1 MKKLEEYKSGNY
13 IKVDDYKAFTPSKIN
28 EDWVWNDSEL
38 NTLLAKANLELGILN
53 GYASQ
58 IPNIDIYIQ
67 MHVKIEANKSSRI
80 EGTRT
85 TIDED
90 LSDILD
96 INPEKRDDWREVQ
109 NYVEAVNYGFKRINE
124 IPISSRLIKELH
136 AILLKEVRGEH
147 KNPGEYRKSQN
158 WIGGS
163 RPSNAVYVPPIPSI
177 VSECLSDLE
186 KFINN
191 LKINTPDLIKIA
203 IIHYQFESI
212 HPFLD
217 GNGRTGR
224 IIIPL
229 YLMSRGLINKPY
241 FYISDYIE
249 KNKNAYYDFLSRVRT
264 NNDMISWIKFFLEA
278 TIETARNARVKFER
292 VVEFTNL
299 MNREVINLPGK
310 PDNILKIIDVLY
322 NEPKISRKKLYELSG
337 LKSSTYNNI
346 VNNLIKNRI
355 VSETTGY
362 SRNQIFS
369 FQKYIEKKKN

>member
-1 MKKLEEYKSGNY
+1 MKKLEDYKSGNY
-13 IKVDDYKAFTPSKIN
+13 VNIDDYKSFIPSEIN

-38 NTLLAKANLELGILN
+38 NMLLSKASLELGNLN

-67 MHVKIEANKSSRI
+67 MHVKVEANKSSRI

-90 LSDILD
+90 LSDVLD
-96 INPEKRDDWREVQ
+96 INPEKRDDWQEVK

-124 IPISSRLIKELH
+124 IPISNRLIKELH
-136 AILLKEVRGEH
+136 AILLKNVRGEH

-163 RPSNAVYVPPIPSI
+163 RPGNAVYVPPIPSKLM
-177 VSECLSDLE
+177 ECLSDLE

-191 LKINTPDLIKIA
+191 NKINTPGLIKIA

-229 YLMSRGLINKPY
+229 YMMERGLINKPY

-264 NNDMISWIKFFLEA
+264 NNDMISWIKFFLECV
-278 TIETARNARVKFER
+278 IETAKNARIKFES
-292 VVEFTNL
+292 VVNFTNE
-299 MNREVINLPGK
+299 MNEVILKLPVK
-310 PDNILKIIDVLY
+310 AENAKKVIDVLY
-322 NEPKISRKKLYELSG
+322 QEPIINRKMIQQRTLLKDTD
-337 LKSSTYNNI
+337 LKSV
-346 VNNLIKNRI
+346 VNALVKEGLL
-355 VSETTGY
+355 VETTGFN
-362 SRNQIFS
+362 RNQIFS
-369 FQKYIEKKKN
+369 FQKYIDLFKN

>member
-1 MKKLEEYKSGNY
+1 MKKLEDYRSGNY
-13 IKVDDYKAFTPSKIN
+13 VNIDDYKSFIPSEIN

-38 NTLLAKANLELGILN
+38 NTLLSKASLELGNLN

-67 MHVKIEANKSSRI
+67 MHVKVEANKSSRI

-90 LSDILD
+90 LSDVLD
-96 INPEKRDDWREVQ
+96 INPEKRDDWQEVK

-124 IPISSRLIKELH
+124 IPISNRLIKELH
-136 AILLKEVRGEH
+136 AILLKNVRGEH

-163 RPSNAVYVPPIPSI
+163 RPGNAVYVPPIPSKLM
-177 VSECLSDLE
+177 ECLSDLE

-191 LKINTPDLIKIA
+191 NKINTPDLIKIA

-229 YLMSRGLINKPY
+229 YMMERGLINKPY

-264 NNDMISWIKFFLEA
+264 NNDMISWIKFFLECV
-278 TIETARNARVKFER
+278 IETAKNARIKFES
-292 VVEFTNL
+292 VVNFTNE
-299 MNREVINLPGK
+299 MNEVILKLPVK
-310 PDNILKIIDVLY
+310 AENAKKVIDVLY
-322 NEPKISRKKLYELSG
+322 QEPIINRKMIQQRTLLKDTA
-337 LKSSTYNNI
+337 LKSV
-346 VNNLIKNRI
+346 VNALVKEGLL
-355 VSETTGY
+355 VETTGFN
-362 SRNQIFS
+362 RNQIFS
-369 FQKYIEKKKN
+369 FQKYIDLFKN

>member
-1 MKKLEEYKSGNY
+1 M
-13 IKVDDYKAFTPSKIN
+13 
-28 EDWVWNDSEL
+28 
-38 NTLLAKANLELGILN
+38 GILN

-362 SRNQIFS
+362 SRNQIIVFD
-369 FQKYIEKKKN
+369 KYISLFE

>member
-1 MKKLEEYKSGNY
+1 MKKLEDYKSGNY
-13 IKVDDYKAFTPSKIN
+13 VNVDDYKSFIPSEIN

-38 NTLLAKANLELGILN
+38 NTLLSKASLELGNLN

-67 MHVKIEANKSSRI
+67 MHVKVEANKSSRI

-90 LSDILD
+90 LSDVLD
-96 INPEKRDDWREVQ
+96 INPEKRDDWQEVK

-124 IPISSRLIKELH
+124 IPISNRLIKELH
-136 AILLKEVRGEH
+136 AILLKNVRGEH

-163 RPSNAVYVPPIPSI
+163 RPGNAVYVSPIPSRLMD
-177 VSECLSDLE
+177 CLSDLE
-186 KFINN
+186 RFINN
-191 LKINTPDLIKIA
+191 NKINTPDLIKIA

-229 YLMSRGLINKPY
+229 YMMERGLINKPY

-264 NNDMISWIKFFLEA
+264 NNDMISWIKFFLECV
-278 TIETARNARVKFER
+278 IETAKNARIKFES
-292 VVEFTNL
+292 VVNFTNE
-299 MNREVINLPGK
+299 MNEVILRLPVK
-310 PDNILKIIDVLY
+310 AENAKKVIDVLY
-322 NEPKISRKKLYELSG
+322 QEPIINRKIIQQRTLLKDTA
-337 LKSSTYNNI
+337 LKSV
-346 VNNLIKNRI
+346 VNSLVKEGLL
-355 VSETTGY
+355 VETTGFN
-362 SRNQIFS
+362 RNQIFS
-369 FQKYIEKKKN
+369 FQKYIDLFKN

>member
-1 MKKLEEYKSGNY
+1 MKKLEDYRSGNY
-13 IKVDDYKAFTPSKIN
+13 VNVDDYKSFIPSEIN

-38 NTLLAKANLELGILN
+38 NTLLSKASLELGNLN

-67 MHVKIEANKSSRI
+67 MHVKVEANKSSRI

-90 LSDILD
+90 LSDVLD
-96 INPEKRDDWREVQ
+96 INPEKRDDWQEVKK
-109 NYVEAVNYGFKRINE
+109 YVETVNYGFKRINE
-124 IPISSRLIKELH
+124 IPISNRLIKELH
-136 AILLKEVRGEH
+136 AILLKNVRGEH
-147 KNPGEYRKSQN
+147 KNPGGYRKSQN

-163 RPSNAVYVPPIPSI
+163 RPGNAVYVPPIPSKLM
-177 VSECLSDLE
+177 ECLSDLE

-191 LKINTPDLIKIA
+191 NKINTPDLIKIA

-229 YLMSRGLINKPY
+229 YMMERGLINKPY

-264 NNDMISWIKFFLEA
+264 NNDMISWIKFFLECV
-278 TIETARNARVKFER
+278 IETAKNARIKFES
-292 VVEFTNL
+292 VVNFTNE
-299 MNREVINLPGK
+299 MNEVILKLPVK
-310 PDNILKIIDVLY
+310 AENAKKVIDVLY
-322 NEPKISRKKLYELSG
+322 QEPIINRKMIQQKTLLKDTA
-337 LKSSTYNNI
+337 LKSV
-346 VNNLIKNRI
+346 VNALVKEGLL
-355 VSETTGY
+355 VETTGFN
-362 SRNQIFS
+362 RNQIFS
-369 FQKYIEKKKN
+369 FQKYIDLFKN

>member
-1 MKKLEEYKSGNY
+1 MKKLEDYRSGNY
-13 IKVDDYKAFTPSKIN
+13 VNVDDYKSFIPSEIN

-38 NTLLAKANLELGILN
+38 NTLLSKASLELGNLN

-67 MHVKIEANKSSRI
+67 MHVKVEANKSSRI

-90 LSDILD
+90 LSDVLD
-96 INPEKRDDWREVQ
+96 INPEKRDDWQEVK

-124 IPISSRLIKELH
+124 IPISNRLIKELH
-136 AILLKEVRGEH
+136 AILLKNVRGEH

-163 RPSNAVYVPPIPSI
+163 RPGNAVYVPPIPSKLM
-177 VSECLSDLE
+177 ECLSDLE

-191 LKINTPDLIKIA
+191 NKINTPDLIKIA

-229 YLMSRGLINKPY
+229 YMMERGLINKPY

-264 NNDMISWIKFFLEA
+264 NNDMISWIKFFLECV
-278 TIETARNARVKFER
+278 IETAKNARIKFES
-292 VVEFTNL
+292 VVNFTNE
-299 MNREVINLPGK
+299 MNEVILKLPVK
-310 PDNILKIIDVLY
+310 AENAKKVIDVLY
-322 NEPKISRKKLYELSG
+322 QEPIINRKMIQQRTLLKDTA
-337 LKSSTYNNI
+337 LKSV
-346 VNNLIKNRI
+346 VNALVKEGLL
-355 VSETTGY
+355 VETTGFN
-362 SRNQIFS
+362 RNQIFS
-369 FQKYIEKKKN
+369 FQKYIDLFKN

>member
-1 MKKLEEYKSGNY
+1 MKKLEEYKSGDY
-13 IKVDDYKAFTPSKIN
+13 IKVDDYKAFIPSKIN
-28 EDWVWNDSEL
+28 ADWVWNDSEL

-96 INPEKRDDWREVQ
+96 IDPEKRDDWREVQ
-109 NYVEAVNYGFKRINE
+109 NYVEAVNYGFQRINE
-124 IPISSRLIKELH
+124 IPISNRLIKELH
-136 AILLKEVRGEH
+136 AILLKGVRGEH
-147 KNPGEYRKSQN
+147 KNPGEYRRSQN

-163 RPSNAVYVPPIPSI
+163 RPSNAVYVPPIPSTLY
-177 VSECLSDLE
+177 ECLSDLE

-191 LKINTPDLIKIA
+191 QKINTPDLIKIA

-224 IIIPL
+224 IVIPL

-278 TIETARNARVKFER
+278 TIETAINARVKFEK
-292 VVEFTNL
+292 VIDFTNQ
-299 MNREVINLPGK
+299 MNREIINLPGK
-310 PDNILKIIDVLY
+310 PDNIFKIIDVLY
-322 NEPKISRKKLYELSG
+322 NEPKISRKKLWELSG

-346 VNNLIKNRI
+346 VNNLIKNKI

-362 SRNQIFS
+362 SRNQIIVFD
-369 FQKYIEKKKN
+369 KYISLFE